1 MHRWIW
7 RACGWQK
14 YVASM
19 NHRLWKVYI
28 QGCGCTLF
36 NPEIA
41 SKQIVSEDDSAYLFC
56 TGNLSITA
64 INNFIGKHTCN
75 LYCQLFDLPELSVY
89 IANLVQSVYIMIW
102 YINSYHIYSF
112 MHVDT
117 DETFICFF
125 FHLKH
130 CIVELELNVHV
141 KLKSNNAKCY
151 TFLFFV
157 Y

>member
-1 MHRWIW
+1 
-7 RACGWQK
+7 
-14 YVASM
+14 
-19 NHRLWKVYI
+19 
-28 QGCGCTLF
+28 
-36 NPEIA
+36 
-41 SKQIVSEDDSAYLFC
+41 
-56 TGNLSITA
+56 
-64 INNFIGKHTCN
+64 
-75 LYCQLFDLPELSVY
+75 
-89 IANLVQSVYIMIW
+89 
-102 YINSYHIYSF
+102 